1 MPVKQE
7 LIENGRILQVTFTDP
22 WTVGEM
28 TTLFPQAKEYYD
40 KAPQKIHM
48 LVDMQSR
55 YGSQGALRARQAPG
69 LFHRNSGQ
77 IAVAG
82 ANALARSLGEAVF
95 RVARFNRARFFDS
108 QADALTY
115 LRQVIASEAVNS
127 PVSGSTNRPEPN

>member
-22 WTVGEM
+22 WTVNEM
-28 TTLFPQAKEYYD
+28 TALFPQAQQYYD
-40 KAPQKIHM
+40 NAHQKIHM
-48 LVDMQSR
+48 LIDMQSR
-55 YGSQGALRARQAPG
+55 YGTQGALRARQAPG

-95 RVARFNRARFFDS
+95 RLARFSRARFFDS
-108 QADALTY
+108 EADALAY
-115 LRQVIASEAVNS
+115 LRQVIAGEEPVNS
-127 PVSGSTNRPEPN
+127 PVSSDTHPI